1 MKALETKKIERV
13 KLKMVKGGT
22 LVYTEDPKPTTSPE
36 GAGEVI
42 K

>member
-1 MKALETKKIERV
+1 MKNLENKKIKQIR
-13 KLKMVKGGT
+13 LKTIKGGT

>member
-1 MKALETKKIERV
+1 MENKKIEQTQ
-13 KLKMVKGGT
+13 LKKIKGGA

>member
-1 MKALETKKIERV
+1 MKNLENRKIEQT
-13 KLKMVKGGT
+13 KLKTIKGGT
-22 LVYTEDPKPTTSPE
+22 LVYTEDPKPTTSPQ